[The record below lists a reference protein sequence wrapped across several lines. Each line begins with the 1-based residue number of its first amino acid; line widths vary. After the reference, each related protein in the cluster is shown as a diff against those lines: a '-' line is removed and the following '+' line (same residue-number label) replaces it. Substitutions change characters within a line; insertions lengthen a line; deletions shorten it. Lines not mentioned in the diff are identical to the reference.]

1 MDLKSLQIICSKN
14 VRLMMINKYKKI
26 VIKIGSS
33 SIVNTTTK
41 KINSKWMDKLCKDIE
56 KYHKEK
62 NIIIVCSGAIALGST
77 LIKSKKSLRKL
88 EDKQA
93 AASVGQIELAYQW
106 RKHLKKHKINIAQV
120 LITLEDSEVRRR
132 YLNARKTINT
142 LLQKKV
148 IPVINENDTVATEEI
163 RYGDND
169 RLAARVAQMIDA
181 DLLVLLSDVDGLY
194 DKNPNKNKDAK
205 KINEIFKIN
214 KLIEKM
220 ANAQKSSLGSGGM
233 ITKIAAA
240 KICMNNGCDTII
252 TNSDKTHPLSSI
264 SKKNSSIFFSD
275 ENPSSS
281 RKQWLLNHLHSS
293 GFIRIDEGA
302 LKAVINNKS
311 LLPAGI
317 TEVGGN
323 FNRGDVISV
332 YFSKKNKIA
341 IGISAYDI
349 NEAKKIIG
357 KKSKEIPDILGYE
370 GRDEIIHKDDL
381 VKII

>member
-1 MDLKSLQIICSKN
+1 MELEILLTIYLKN
-14 VRLMMINKYKKI
+14 VKSKMINKYKKI

-33 SIVNTTTK
+33 SIVSPKLK
-41 KINSKWMDKLCKDIE
+41 KINSKWMNKLCKDIN

-77 LIKSKKSLRKL
+77 LVKNKNLRKL
-88 EDKQA
+88 EEKQA
-93 AASVGQIELAYQW
+93 AASIGQIELAHQW
-106 RKHLKKHKINIAQV
+106 RKHLNKYKINVAQV
-120 LITLEDSEVRRR
+120 LITIEDSEVRRR
-132 YLNARKTINT
+132 YLNARNTINT
-142 LLQKKV
+142 LLKNKV

-181 DLLVLLSDVDGLY
+181 DLLILLSDIDGLY

-205 KINEIFKIN
+205 KISEIFKIN

-220 ANAQKSSLGSGGM
+220 ANAQTSSLGSGGM
-233 ITKIAAA
+233 VTKIAAA

-252 TNSDKTHPLSSI
+252 THSEKTSPLSSI
-264 SKKNSSIFFSD
+264 SKDNSSIFFANK
-275 ENPSSS
+275 NPSSS

-293 GFIRIDEGA
+293 GFIRIDAGA
-302 LKAVINNKS
+302 LKALKNNKS

-323 FNRGDVISV
+323 FSRGDVISV
-332 YFSKKNKIA
+332 YFAKKAKIA

-349 NEAKKIIG
+349 IDARKIIG
-357 KKSKEIPDILGYE
+357 KKSKEITNILGYE

-381 VKII
+381 VRVI